1 MKAGWTF
8 TFLFNNPV
16 PALILAYGSSNLS
29 KVQMETQ
36 KKILWVDDEIDLLR
50 PHLRLLEQKGY
61 QVDTAANGED
71 AIDLVKNKV
80 YDLVFLDEMMPG
92 LGGLQTLSEMK
103 DISPTLPVVMVTKS
117 EAESLMEEAIG
128 SKITD
133 YLVKPVNPSQILMAC
148 KKIFD
153 SKKISGAHVSRDY
166 IKEFQNISFTLNT
179 SLTESDWI
187 DLYLK
192 LTNWDMELDAHP
204 ELGLRQTLQ
213 DQKRE
218 CNAEFGK
225 FVERNYRKWIDDA
238 QRPIMLSPD
247 VMERCVLPEL
257 NDRTSVFFFVID
269 CLRLDQ
275 WLILEE
281 LLSEYYTFEKQYYFS
296 ILPTATPYSRNAI
309 FSGYFPIE
317 IEKRFPEI
325 WSSEDDDDENSRNR
339 YEHQLMDKLLE
350 RKRIVLKPE
359 SKYVKILDPEF
370 GRQFEA
376 NIISYTQS
384 RLTAVVVNFIDMLAH
399 GRSDSPL
406 LKEIAPD
413 EAAYRSLTRS
423 WFQYSSL
430 FGMLKTLASQKNV
443 KVILTTDHGSVRCMR
458 GSKVVGDREAS
469 TNLRYKF
476 GRNLKVDEKQAVFI
490 KSPIDYKLPRSSV
503 TTNYVM
509 AKEDYYFVYPTE
521 YHKYLNQYRDSFQH
535 GGISLQEM
543 ILPIVKLEPK

>member
-1 MKAGWTF
+1 
-8 TFLFNNPV
+8 
-16 PALILAYGSSNLS
+16 
-29 KVQMETQ
+29 METP

-71 AIDLVKNKV
+71 AVNMAKVKG

-92 LGGLQTLSEMK
+92 MGGLQTLSALK

-148 KKIFD
+148 KKILEL
-153 SKKISGAHVSRDY
+153 KKISGAFVSRDY
-166 IKEFQNISFTLNT
+166 IKEFQNISLTLNT
-179 SLTESDWI
+179 SLNEREWI
-187 DLYLK
+187 DLYIK

-225 FVERNYRKWIDDA
+225 FVERNYRRWIEDEK
-238 QRPIMLSPD
+238 RPIMLSPD

-257 NDRTSVFFFVID
+257 NEHSSVFFFVID

-281 LLSEYYTFEKQYYFS
+281 LLSEYYTFDKQYYFS
-296 ILPTATPYSRNAI
+296 ILPTATPYSRNSI

-317 IEKRFPEI
+317 LEKRFPEI
-325 WSSEDDDDENSRNR
+325 WSSEEDDDENSRNR
-339 YEHQLMDKLLE
+339 FEHQLMDKLLE
-350 RKRIVLKPE
+350 RKRIQLKPE
-359 SKYVKILDPEF
+359 SKYVKILDADF
-370 GRQFEA
+370 GRQFEG
-376 NIISYTQS
+376 NILSYAQS

-413 EAAYRSLTRS
+413 ESAYRSLTRS

-430 FGMLKTLASQKNV
+430 FGMLKTLAAQKNV
-443 KVILTTDHGSVRCMR
+443 KIILTTDHGSVRCMR

-476 GRNLKVDEKQAVFI
+476 GRNLKVDTKQAVFI
-490 KSPIDYKLPRSSV
+490 KSPVEYKLPRGSV

-509 AKEDYYFVYPTE
+509 AKEDYFFVYPTD
-521 YHKYLNQYRDSFQH
+521 YHKYLSQYRDSFQH
-535 GGISLQEM
+535 GGISMEEM